1 MPKVITLRL
10 SDDAYHLFKTLANSE
25 HRPLSNLIETYA
37 LRQAETYQYLD
48 EFEMDEILNN
58 QNLNK
63 SLARALQDVKK
74 QRGRW
79 VG

>member
-1 MPKVITLRL
+1 MSKVITLRL
-10 SDDAYHLFKTLANSE
+10 SEDVYHLFKTLANSE

-37 LRQAETYQYLD
+37 LRQAETSQYVD

-58 QNLNK
+58 QLLSK
-63 SLARALQDVKK
+63 SLGRALLDVKK